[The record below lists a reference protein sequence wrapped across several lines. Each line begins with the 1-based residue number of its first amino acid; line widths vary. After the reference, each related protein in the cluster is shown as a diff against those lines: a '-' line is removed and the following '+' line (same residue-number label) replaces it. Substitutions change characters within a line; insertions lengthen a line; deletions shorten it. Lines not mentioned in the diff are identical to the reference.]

1 MARCGGMYRRERYFA
16 PPHLPPPS
24 VELSESPPTPRPPPP
39 PPVPL
44 PPPTRTLLAS
54 AALAILAALPAH
66 AQMGSGDGFLFRT
79 PTVRLALAAGY
90 ASPRGQSDIFDFLTS
105 ELTLDR
111 RDFASAAFSLSA
123 AYRVAPRV
131 EIGLGTTYAGHTAD
145 SESRKFTGED
155 NLPVLQST
163 TLDRVTIMATARL
176 SLRAPGHAIGRYAW
190 IPSRVVPFIG
200 GGAGPVWYRLRQSGE
215 FVDPETL
222 DIFED
227 QFESKGWSLG
237 ATGFGGADISLSPR
251 FGVTAEGRYL
261 WARGPMNGDFATF
274 NKIDLSGYDA
284 SIGLFVRF

>member
-1 MARCGGMYRRERYFA
+1 MR
-16 PPHLPPPS
+16 S
-24 VELSESPPTPRPPPP
+24 PRPA
-39 PPVPL
+39 
-44 PPPTRTLLAS
+44 RTLLGS
-54 AALAILAALPAH
+54 IALLLLAAPAAR

-90 ASPRGQSDIFDFLTS
+90 ASPRAQSDIFDFLTD

-111 RDFASAAFSLSA
+111 RDFASAAFSLSV

-131 EIGLGTTYAGHTAD
+131 EIGLSTSYAGRTAG

-155 NLPVLQST
+155 DLPVLQST
-163 TLDRVTIMATARL
+163 TLDRATIMATARL
-176 SLRAPGHAIGRYAW
+176 SLLPPGRTVGRYAW
-190 IPSRVVPFIG
+190 IPRRVVPFVG
-200 GGAGPVWYRLRQSGE
+200 AGAGPVWYRLRQSGE

-227 QFESKGWSLG
+227 QFESGGWSLG

-261 WARGPMNGDFATF
+261 WARGPMNNDFSTF